1 MWVHYNFKGHYKEKE
16 AGNSDG
22 DVTDKEDGVGRE
34 REGETERENSRFYTA
49 GFENEEGALS
59 QGIGAGKGKNT
70 FSGTASRT
78 QSRRHDTC

>member
-49 GFENEEGALS
+49 GFENE
-59 QGIGAGKGKNT
+59 
-70 FSGTASRT
+70 
-78 QSRRHDTC
+78 